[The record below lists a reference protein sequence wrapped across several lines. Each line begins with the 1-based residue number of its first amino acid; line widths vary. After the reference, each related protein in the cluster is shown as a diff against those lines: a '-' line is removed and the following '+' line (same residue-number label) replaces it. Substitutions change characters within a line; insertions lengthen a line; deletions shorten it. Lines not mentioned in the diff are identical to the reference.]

1 MDIYDRKNKVK
12 REIYNEML
20 KKGQQK
26 QSTRLCDRVI
36 MRERVEKKCH
46 DHVQKPKAFCK
57 AQTISELILTPT
69 RRALIE
75 SKQKREGER
84 ETIRKV
90 PGSSNISKYIE

>member
-1 MDIYDRKNKVK
+1 M
-12 REIYNEML
+12 
-20 KKGQQK
+20 
-26 QSTRLCDRVI
+26 
-36 MRERVEKKCH
+36 EKKCH

-57 AQTISELILTPT
+57 AQTISELILTPI

-75 SKQKREGER
+75 SKHKREGER